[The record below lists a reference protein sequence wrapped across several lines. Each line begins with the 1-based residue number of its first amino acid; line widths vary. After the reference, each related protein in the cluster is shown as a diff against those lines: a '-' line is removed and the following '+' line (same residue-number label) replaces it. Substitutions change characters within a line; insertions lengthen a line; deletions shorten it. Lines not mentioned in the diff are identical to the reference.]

1 MSENPE
7 KYGIKQEEDNGDES
21 DDSDEEAVIQL
32 DRADIL
38 VFLAALGL
46 VIPRMK
52 MRAPYR
58 RLQLPITHTRR
69 NISIALVAE

>member
-21 DDSDEEAVIQL
+21 DDSDEEAVVHL

-46 VIPRMK
+46 VNTEDEDESS
-52 MRAPYR
+52 
-58 RLQLPITHTRR
+58 L
-69 NISIALVAE
+69 